1 MMGPGFG
8 AAAGA
13 YLLIPVFLVLLVIG
27 SLLFGA
33 GWLIG
38 AWLG

>member
-13 YLLIPVFLVLLVIG
+13 YLMIPVLIAALVIG
-27 SLLFGA
+27 ALLFGA

-38 AWLG
+38 AWL